1 MKKEV
6 ELVCLCRSTLTCENE
21 LTKGKIYTVHL
32 LEKVANKI
40 KRIGII
46 NDKNEYGE
54 YDTRNLSLYYKVL
67 DEEVEKLKGIKNK
80 NNFDIGDVVSIKN
93 KNTNNKAVVV
103 AMYNDFLFCF
113 QTDGKQ
119 IFFDKGLFLIK
130 TNEVEKV
137 GINIYKTYIKECMD
151 KYSESIPPT
160 TFIDDLKDFCS
171 RKMNSP
177 MDYIYDIKTFNLD
190 TYMMLCVGSTK
201 ALYYMTSEPEILEHF
216 KPIILAGLTY
226 DYKAIEDSV
235 DLYMENDTLEL
246 NRDRLVVGTISF
258 VITLLLRTGDLNK
271 IFEF

>member
-1 MKKEV
+1 MKKDL
-6 ELVCLCRSTLTCENE
+6 ELVGLCTSDLTCENE

-32 LEKVANKI
+32 CEKVANKI
-40 KRIGII
+40 KRIGIT
-46 NDKNEYGE
+46 NDKNKYAEYN
-54 YDTRNLSLYYKVL
+54 TTNLSLYYKVS
-67 DEEVEKLKGIKNK
+67 EEVVEKLKKVKNK
-80 NNFDIGDVVSIKN
+80 NNFNIGDIINIKD
-93 KNTNNKAVVV
+93 KKTISTGIIVT
-103 AMYNDFLFCF
+103 MYSDFLFCF

-119 IFFDKGLFLIK
+119 IFFNKGLFLIK
-130 TNEVEKV
+130 TNEGEKV
-137 GINIYKTYIKECMD
+137 GININKTYIKECMD

-201 ALYYMTSEPEILEHF
+201 AAYYMASEPEILEHF

-226 DYKAIEDSV
+226 DYRAIEDSV
-235 DLYMENDTLEL
+235 DLYMENDVLEL

-258 VITLLLRTGDLNK
+258 VITLLLRTGELNK